1 MGVPRGLFAA
11 TNASRRARA
20 CRRSCSELER
30 LIRQRFH
37 AGSLTP
43 DDALNLFD
51 ELLPQARPAS
61 RGAIN
66 LLLTVVSRAPSSSS
80 VRDGPT
86 LAVSLFNRMAR
97 EGNKNVVLDLCT
109 HSIIIGCFCR
119 MGRLDL
125 GFAAFGKILK
135 AGWQVN
141 AIIFTNLLRSLCAE
155 KKTSEAM
162 DIVLRRMPELGCT
175 PNVFSYSILL
185 KGLCDKKESQE
196 ALKLL
201 YMMIDNAGSCPPDVV
216 SYSTVVDGFFKE
228 GEVEKA
234 YSLFQKMLDEGI
246 SPDVV
251 TYTSM
256 IDGLCKAQATDWA
269 EEVLQQMLDNEMEDA
284 KKLGGLL
291 ILWSRRG

>member
-135 AGWQVN
+135 AGWQERHHLHEPAKVP
-141 AIIFTNLLRSLCAE
+141 LR
-155 KKTSEAM
+155 
-162 DIVLRRMPELGCT
+162 
-175 PNVFSYSILL
+175 
-185 KGLCDKKESQE
+185 
-196 ALKLL
+196 
-201 YMMIDNAGSCPPDVV
+201 
-216 SYSTVVDGFFKE
+216 
-228 GEVEKA
+228 
-234 YSLFQKMLDEGI
+234 
-246 SPDVV
+246 
-251 TYTSM
+251 
-256 IDGLCKAQATDWA
+256 
-269 EEVLQQMLDNEMEDA
+269 
-284 KKLGGLL
+284 
-291 ILWSRRG
+291 